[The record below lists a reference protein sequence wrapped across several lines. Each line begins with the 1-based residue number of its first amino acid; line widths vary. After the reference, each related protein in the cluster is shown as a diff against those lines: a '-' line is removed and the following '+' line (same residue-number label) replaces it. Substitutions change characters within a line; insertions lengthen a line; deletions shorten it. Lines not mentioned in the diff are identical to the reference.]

1 MTENEKISAAQGT
14 IQYFV
19 HEGMMARQERHIK
32 RLWILCIIIF
42 LALVGT
48 NAGWIIYE
56 AQFEDVVMT
65 QDASTDG
72 GGNVVVNGVA
82 SGDLN
87 YYGKSET
94 DNQSPTP

>member
-1 MTENEKISAAQGT
+1 MEEQKAPESIP
-14 IQYFV
+14 YFV
-19 HEGMMARQERHIK
+19 HEGIMARQERHIK
-32 RLWILCIIIF
+32 RLWILCLVIF

-65 QDASTDG
+65 QEATTDG
-72 GGNVVVNGVA
+72 GGDAVVNGVA
-82 SGDLN
+82 SGDIS

-94 DNQSPTP
+94 DHQNPTP